1 VDTARALFEATLAPG
16 ETLLWSDRPHRGPL
30 GALAGALGLSPR
42 RAYAFTSA
50 RRGLVLEGS
59 RVLAF
64 ALPARTSVTVVA
76 RPGAEHGTIDLGEVE
91 IGPVE
96 SGPRT
101 RRRVQL
107 EAIAYP
113 WSVLEAL
120 P

>member
-1 VDTARALFEATLAPG
+1 VDTARALFEAALAPG
-16 ETLLWSDRPHRGPL
+16 ETLLWSDRPHPGAL
-30 GALAGALGLSPR
+30 GALARALGLSRR

-50 RRGLVLEGS
+50 RRGLVLDGS
-59 RVLAF
+59 EVLAF
-64 ALPARTSVTVVA
+64 ELPARASVAVVA

-96 SGPRT
+96 KGPRT
-101 RRRVQL
+101 RRRVRF
-107 EAIAYP
+107 EAVAYP